1 MIDLMNLNASEEEVG
16 FETIPI
22 GVSGADENDNIRI
35 TQKAL
40 NEVKKIKTQNSIP
53 DDYGLRVGV
62 KGGGCSGMSYTLGF
76 DASEKELDRV
86 YETQGVRVFIDPKS
100 LFYLMGVTLV
110 MTTAIQP
117 DLHRFFRCIAWDTS
131 LCHRAYMQEDFAVS
145 SPPSNSISAPPS
157 AIAV

>member
-1 MIDLMNLNASEEEVG
+1 MIDLMNLNASEEEVR

-22 GVSGADENDNIRI
+22 GVTGADENDNIRI

-100 LFYLMGVTLV
+100 LFYLMGVTLDYSDGLNGRGF
-110 MTTAIQP
+110 TFNNPNATKT
-117 DLHRFFRCIAWDTS
+117 CG
-131 LCHRAYMQEDFAVS
+131 CGS
-145 SPPSNSISAPPS
+145 SFG
-157 AIAV
+157 V

>member
-22 GVSGADENDNIRI
+22 GVTGADENDNIRI

-76 DASEKELDRV
+76 DASEKEMDRV

-100 LFYLMGVTLV
+100 LFYLMGVTLDYSDGLNGRGF
-110 MTTAIQP
+110 TFNNPNATKT
-117 DLHRFFRCIAWDTS
+117 CG
-131 LCHRAYMQEDFAVS
+131 CGS
-145 SPPSNSISAPPS
+145 SFG
-157 AIAV
+157 V

>member
-1 MIDLMNLNASEEEVG
+1 MIDLMNLNASEEEVR

-22 GVSGADENDNIRI
+22 GVTGADENDNIRI

-40 NEVKKIKTQNSIP
+40 NEVKKIKSQNSIP

-100 LFYLMGVTLV
+100 LFYLMGVTLDYSDGLNGRGF
-110 MTTAIQP
+110 TFNNPNATKT
-117 DLHRFFRCIAWDTS
+117 CG
-131 LCHRAYMQEDFAVS
+131 CGS
-145 SPPSNSISAPPS
+145 SFG
-157 AIAV
+157 V